1 MLEFSLNVKYTEL
14 LIRFSAHWCNKL
26 NGCKHLHQVEQC
38 VKMVVFSGT
47 DRSLCFDSLSRFQL
61 CGISSNIPA
70 HPLSEEWAEAER
82 FNKLPSPSASRPS
95 LTLAEKDTF
104 RRDAG
109 SLAQALDAAH
119 GELAGSS
126 RPASPPAPLPP
137 APAAG
142 NSGSYGL

>member
-1 MLEFSLNVKYTEL
+1 
-14 LIRFSAHWCNKL
+14 
-26 NGCKHLHQVEQC
+26 
-38 VKMVVFSGT
+38 MVVVSGT
-47 DRSLCFDSLSRFQL
+47 DRSFCFDSLSLFNSVGFPL
-61 CGISSNIPA
+61 ISPA
-70 HPLSEEWAEAER
+70 QPLSEEWAEAER

-95 LTLAEKDTF
+95 LTLVEKGPF

-109 SLAQALDAAH
+109 GLAQLLDADH

-126 RPASPPAPLPP
+126 RPAGPPAPLPP